1 MFYMDYTYIVLVL
14 PAVIFSMW
22 ASTRVNTTFKRYS
35 SFYIRSGM
43 TGAEAAR
50 MILNANGLQNV
61 RIERVNGNLTDHF
74 DPKTKVYD

>member
-1 MFYMDYTYIVLVL
+1 
-14 PAVIFSMW
+14 
-22 ASTRVNTTFKRYS
+22 
-35 SFYIRSGM
+35 M